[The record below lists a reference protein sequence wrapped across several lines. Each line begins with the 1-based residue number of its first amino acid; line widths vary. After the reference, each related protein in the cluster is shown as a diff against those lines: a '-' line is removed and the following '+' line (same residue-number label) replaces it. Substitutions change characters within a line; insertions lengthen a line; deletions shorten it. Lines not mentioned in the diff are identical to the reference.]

1 MDSFR
6 SIHMNNIA
14 MNSEPRITTSNR
26 YFLKPKAS
34 TELKLRGLNKLYYN
48 MSVISSTNDPLEM
61 AMLAKIKSTNWI
73 QVLACAEN
81 RDD

>member
-1 MDSFR
+1 
-6 SIHMNNIA
+6 
-14 MNSEPRITTSNR
+14 
-26 YFLKPKAS
+26 
-34 TELKLRGLNKLYYN
+34 

-73 QVLACAEN
+73 QVLACADN